1 MAVSVLY
8 IQMKTKNILPLKI
21 LWNETILTIIILTI
35 LTGEKC
41 VLFNSIQEWFVAS
54 DLFDMF
60 TQSIKFYYTFY
71 HTH

>member
-1 MAVSVLY
+1 MTVSVY
-8 IQMKTKNILPLKI
+8 IKMKTKNILPLKI

-35 LTGEKC
+35 LTGKKC
-41 VLFNSIQEWFVAS
+41 VLFNSVQECFVAS